1 MYFIGVDIGTS
12 GTKAVC
18 MDEAGNI
25 KNSWFVSYG
34 FEHTARG
41 VRELDPRQSGRLS
54 SYVFRRYA
62 GDVRWSP

>member
-34 FEHTARG
+34 FEHTAF
-41 VRELDPRQSGRLS
+41 VPDVPISTPIKYIS
-54 SYVFRRYA
+54 SYPLF
-62 GDVRWSP
+62 

>member
-18 MDEAGNI
+18 MDEAGDL

-34 FEHTARG
+34 FEHMARG
-41 VRELDPRQSGRLS
+41 IRELDPET
-54 SYVFRRYA
+54 V
-62 GDVRWSP
+62 